1 MPSLGGG
8 TWFAAGRGCGAV
20 QRVAPYVRR
29 VPPLARSRRHVAG
42 EARREGGAGQAALPR
57 ARRLRGGRRRA
68 RRPGPH
74 HPDLQPLLR
83 QPLPQRA
90 AAGAAAGAAAASACA
105 CASAGGTIARAA
117 QPEQP
122 GAALAPARSPLSMG
136 APPLR
141 RGGQGHRE
149 GMRPTAA
156 HRPPATRSV
165 VPTCYLLPRSYR
177 PPRATYRR

>member
-1 MPSLGGG
+1 MCHRS
-8 TWFAAGRGCGAV
+8 AAGRGC
-20 QRVAPYVRR
+20 VASARR
-29 VPPLARSRRHVAG
+29 VTCTQGSSPGALSAANVAG
-42 EARREGGAGQAALPR
+42 EARREGGAGHAALPR

-90 AAGAAAGAAAASACA
+90 AAGAAAGAAAASPCA
-105 CASAGGTIARAA
+105 CASAGGTIARSA

-141 RGGQGHRE
+141 GGGQGHRE
-149 GMRPTAA
+149 GTRPTATG

-165 VPTCYLLPRSYR
+165 APACYLLPRSYR
-177 PPRATYRR
+177 QLSVTCRR